1 MKKNTEIIEFL
12 INYGLK
18 TYKNNLFGV
27 KSQVKVT
34 LIQFL
39 SQKKCFMVHVTLYIE
54 NLDQNL
60 ELYPDG
66 LEELIRLAW
75 SAYGKQEKIVISSSV
90 KLLSDCFN

>member
-12 INYGLK
+12 INYGE
-18 TYKNNLFGV
+18 

>member
-1 MKKNTEIIEFL
+1 
-12 INYGLK
+12 
-18 TYKNNLFGV
+18 
-27 KSQVKVT
+27 
-34 LIQFL
+34 
-39 SQKKCFMVHVTLYIE
+39 MVHVTLYIE